1 MKPIQER
8 LEECVAMRMWM
19 RSVQIDEEPEC
30 MQLKDILARFAKH
43 GEPASGSVHVNKLN
57 KRIAYMLSN
66 RAESKIGFLHTTNR
80 KK

>member
-19 RSVQIDEEPEC
+19 RSFQIDEEPEC
-30 MQLKDILARFAKH
+30 VHLKDLMARFAKH
-43 GEPASGSVHVNKLN
+43 GESASGSIHVNKLN

-66 RAESKIGFLHTTNR
+66 RAESKIGFLHGNVR

>member
-8 LEECVAMRMWM
+8 LEECVAMRMWL

-30 MQLKDILARFAKH
+30 QQLKAMMHRFAKH
-43 GEPASGSVHVNKLN
+43 GETASGSIHVNKIQ
-57 KRIAYMLSN
+57 KRVAYMLST
-66 RAESKIGFLHTTNR
+66 RTESKIGFL